1 MNFSHLED
9 TKFPNLETASPYAL
23 KNTFDYTRWVPNTK
37 IHLVNVLWNGDYSNV
52 VKFEDDDA
60 RDKWFDAISDS
71 FTLTLTS
78 NARIVPDGSIKLPL
92 PYDVASRYN
101 YLYVDIPL
109 TTSREQLI
117 QDETDSGVRRWYFF
131 VGDVSYSAPNTT
143 VVYLQPDVWTNFIDS
158 ARLTYMMLER
168 GHAPVYAS
176 DVDSYL
182 SNPVGNNR
190 YLLAPD
196 VNFDDSNVV
205 RDSKYVPVGAGK
217 KYIVIASTTGY
228 KQIQSGESGTV
239 TTGSNFTNPTYSDT
253 SDWYGYQL
261 QVNGYQFGNGKDY
274 SNLKACVNQYNRP
287 GNFMPTSLDTYAIPA
302 SDDSF
307 LADVAS
313 QSPAFLRTI
322 KAMFVVSEEMINL
335 GTELTLCGHTIYFAT
350 GAQKTIDSY
359 PLTKDMFGFDDNE
372 GTFAKLYT
380 YPYSRIEVSDNS
392 GKTSEVRIEN
402 TVGSIGVELLV
413 SVAFPILDSR
423 VYLTGVGGVGSQSYT
438 WKNLGDE
445 DMRKQ
450 VPNGDWDKLLFDLDI
465 PTFALYMDAE
475 TSYMLDSYSSA
486 FTNAR
491 EQALTAYHNAVRSAN
506 LGYTNGVASAKNA
519 HDNSVRDADTAQSNA
534 NASATTVQT
543 NANASADT
551 GQTNAKASAS
561 TANSNANDSANTAQT
576 NANAMAGT
584 GQTNTNN
591 LAEAARNNT
600 NATIAAASA
609 NASEAN
615 SASSYIMTNGNTIA
629 RGDTN
634 DTNVVSISTTETN
647 NQTSIA
653 TTKTNAEVNKATS
666 VMNGGVSGAMAG
678 GGDPLMGAIGALA
691 MGVTG
696 YVTASISAEAANS
709 NASLTA
715 QAAEDVT
722 NANVNANS
730 NIVGRHILAAQQDTA
745 RQNTARTNQT
755 NNNNSALGTQRD
767 NNYNA
772 ATTNA
777 SNLYNTQ
784 TANSAR
790 TRNTAVTNAGRTLTT
805 SNENADRTRN
815 TAVANAQRQHDTTVA
830 NATRTH
836 DANVTDADNTQ
847 TTSNENS
854 TRTREV
860 GILNA
865 KETLETAQDTA
876 SHAFMDARRGAPSQL
891 TEVTGDGANMYYGM
905 NGIQF
910 RLRTQSDSAIA
921 QTAAQFAR
929 YGYALNQIWDVESSG
944 LNLMKHFTYWK
955 AADIWVDVR
964 NVASSEVGDAI
975 QRMFENGVTVW
986 SDPNEIGK
994 VGIYDN

>member
-1 MNFSHLED
+1 MDFSHLED

-23 KNTFDYTRWVPNTK
+23 KNTFDYTRWVPDTK
-37 IHLVNVLWNGDYSNV
+37 VHLVNVLWNGDYTNV
-52 VKFEDDDA
+52 VKFEDDNA
-60 RDKWFDAISDS
+60 RDKWFDGISDS
-71 FTLTLTS
+71 YTLTLTS

-92 PYDVASRYN
+92 PYDIASRYN

-109 TTSREQLI
+109 ATSREQLI
-117 QDETDSGVRRWYFF
+117 QNETDIGIRRWYFF

-143 VVYLQPDVWTNFIDS
+143 VMYLQPDVWTNFIDS

-168 GHAPVYAS
+168 GHAPVHAS
-176 DVDSYL
+176 DVDSFL
-182 SNPVGNNR
+182 ANPIANNR
-190 YLLAPD
+190 YLLSPD

-205 RDSKYVPVGAGK
+205 RDSKYVPVGSGK
-217 KYIVIASTTGY
+217 KYIVIASTVGY
-228 KQIQSGESGTV
+228 EQIQSGESGTIA
-239 TTGSNFTNPTYSDT
+239 TGTSFTDPTYSDT
-253 SDWYGYQL
+253 SAWYGYQL
-261 QVNGYQFGNGKDY
+261 QVNEYGFGNGKDY
-274 SNLKACVNQYNRP
+274 SNLKACVTPYNRP
-287 GNFMPTSLDTYAIPA
+287 GNRMPTSLDTYAIPA
-302 SDDSF
+302 DDDSF
-307 LADVAS
+307 LADVTN

-322 KAMFVVSEEMINL
+322 KAMFVVDEDMLTL
-335 GTELTLCGHTIYFAT
+335 GTQLTLCGHTIYFVT
-350 GAQKTIDSY
+350 GVEKTIDSY
-359 PLTKDMFGFDDNE
+359 PLEKDMFGFDSNE
-372 GTFAKLYT
+372 EAFAKLYT

-402 TVGSIGVELLV
+402 TVGSIGVNLLV

-423 VYLTGVGGVGSQSYT
+423 VYLTGVGGIGSQSYM
-438 WKNLGDE
+438 WKTLGGTE
-445 DMRKQ
+445 LRKQ

-475 TSYMLDSYSSA
+475 TSYMLDSYSSSCA
-486 FTNAR
+486 NAR

-506 LGYTNGVASAKNA
+506 LGYTNGVASANNA
-519 HDNSVRDADTAQSNA
+519 HGNSVRDAGTA
-534 NASATTVQT
+534 QT
-543 NANASADT
+543 NANASAET
-551 GQTNAKASAS
+551 GR
-561 TANSNANDSANTAQT
+561 
-576 NANAMAGT
+576 
-584 GQTNTNN
+584 TNTNN
-591 LAEAARNNT
+591 LANAAYNNT

-615 SASSYIMTNGNTIA
+615 SASSSLMTNANTVA
-629 RGDTN
+629 RWDTN
-634 DTNVVSISTTETN
+634 DTNVVSISTADTN

-653 TTKTNAEVNKATS
+653 TTKTNSQVNTANS
-666 VMNGGVSGAMAG
+666 VVNGAVSGAMAG
-678 GGDPLMGAIGALA
+678 GGDPLMGAIGAAA
-691 MGVTG
+691 MGITG
-696 YVTASISAEAANS
+696 FVTASISAEGAMS

-715 QAAEDVT
+715 QAATDVV

-730 NIVGRHILAAQQDTA
+730 NIVGRHITAAQQDTA

-772 ATTNA
+772 ATRNA
-777 SNLYNTQ
+777 TNLYNAQ
-784 TANSAR
+784 TGNASR
-790 TRNTAVTNAGRTLTT
+790 THSTSVTDADSNLTT
-805 SNENADRTRN
+805 SNA
-815 TAVANAQRQHDTTVA
+815 
-830 NATRTH
+830 
-836 DANVTDADNTQ
+836 
-847 TTSNENS
+847 NS

-860 GILNA
+860 GVLNA

-876 SHAFMDARRGAPSQL
+876 NHGYLDARRGAPSQL

-986 SDPNEIGK
+986 SNPDEIGK